1 MLDLSLEPG
10 GPHRTI
16 FGAADELIGDLSRKA
31 GRIRCEEHRRS
42 VELEVLSR
50 DGDNAEVRVRGC
62 CDDVIERAGR
72 MLL

>member
-10 GPHRTI
+10 GPHRTF
-16 FGAADELIGDLSRKA
+16 FGAADELIDDLSRKA
-31 GRIRCEEHRRS
+31 GRIRCEEHGRS
-42 VELEVLSR
+42 VQLEVLSH
-50 DGDNAEVRVRGC
+50 DGDNAEVRVLGC

>member
-1 MLDLSLEPG
+1 MLDLILEPG

-16 FGAADELIGDLSRKA
+16 FGAADALIGDLSRRA
-31 GRIRCEEHRRS
+31 GRIRCEEHHRA

-50 DGDNAEVRVRGC
+50 DGDDAEVRVRGC
-62 CDDVIERAGR
+62 CDDIIERAGR